1 MFIEGYV
8 CMHSKNVFIFAQAET
23 RVVRRFGAK
32 IKGTNNFQ
40 NSLQAKKQYIF
51 AVKDLIITENNQ
63 CFINKLPFAY
73 D

>member
-1 MFIEGYV
+1 M

-40 NSLQAKKQYIF
+40 NSLQAKK
-51 AVKDLIITENNQ
+51 
-63 CFINKLPFAY
+63 
-73 D
+73 